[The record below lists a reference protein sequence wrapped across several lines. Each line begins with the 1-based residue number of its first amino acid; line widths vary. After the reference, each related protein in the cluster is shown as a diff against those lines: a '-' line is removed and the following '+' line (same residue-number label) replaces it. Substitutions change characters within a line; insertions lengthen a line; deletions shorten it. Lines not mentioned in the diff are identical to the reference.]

1 MMCASAYTKTLE
13 WNSRTRSFSG
23 KTEDYRRGRLSP
35 GASGRRRAE
44 VSPEA
49 KAFGDQAEEIR
60 PEGLE
65 DLFARH
71 VWSGRWR
78 RQRVRGIC
86 LRTFPAGVAANGAGS
101 SGASGA
107 DGKSLR
113 RAGKHTWD
121 F

>member
-1 MMCASAYTKTLE
+1 MCASACTKTLE
-13 WNSRTRSFSG
+13 WNSTTRSFSG

-35 GASGRRRAE
+35 GAFGRRRAE
-44 VSPEA
+44 VSSEA
-49 KAFGDQAEEIR
+49 KAFGDQAAEIW

-65 DLFARH
+65 DVFARY
-71 VWSGRWR
+71 VWSGRGR

-86 LRTFPAGVAANGAGS
+86 LRTFPASVAANGADS

-113 RAGKHTWD
+113 LARKHTWD

>member
-1 MMCASAYTKTLE
+1 MMCASACTKILE

-44 VSPEA
+44 VSSEA
-49 KAFGDQAEEIR
+49 KAFGDQAAEIR
-60 PEGLE
+60 AEGLE
-65 DLFARH
+65 NVFARY
-71 VWSGRWR
+71 VWSRRGH

-101 SGASGA
+101 PGASGA
-107 DGKSLR
+107 GGKSLR
-113 RAGKHTWD
+113 LARNDTWD